1 VDLDRKTV
9 SVLRAHEITQRE
21 RFSGLD
27 EIDPDLDFVFSTKSG
42 LPMHP
47 ELLRYFFNKLVQE
60 AGVKHI
66 RFHDLRHTHATQALQ
81 AGIHPK
87 IVSER
92 LGHSS
97 VSVTLD
103 IYSHVLPSMQRE
115 AAEAVAALVAG

>member
-9 SVLRAHEITQRE
+9 NILRGHEVTQRE
-21 RFSGLD
+21 RFSGRD
-27 EIDPDLDFVFSTKSG
+27 DVDFDLEFAFSIKSG

-47 ELLRYFFNKLVQE
+47 ELLSYFFNNMVQE
-60 AGVKHI
+60 AGVRHI
-66 RFHDLRHTHATQALQ
+66 RFHDLRHTHATHALQ